1 MGVKKIKISALPLAD
16 TLVGLYTIGVNALNK
31 SVKVSLEF
39 LETAADK
46 ANDAATAANKAKT
59 AAETATEA
67 AKTATKNANTATEA
81 ANTAAKN
88 ATDKATAAD
97 TAAKNAN
104 TKADAADKAAGAA
117 TTAANTANSKAALA
131 DQKATAADNAAN
143 LAGETAEEARATIVR
158 LEELEESLV
167 GQYKM
172 IPTGMNLD
180 YPPRITFRNTVP
192 RRITYELLPTNTG
205 RNVLFL
211 GDDNAVS
218 VQPDGSLTVN
228 RTGISKI
235 HVIPT
240 ENTSIYRTIQITV
253 AEPELRRVKSNSLR
267 LVGNGSFRLT

>member
-39 LETAADK
+39 LKTAADK
-46 ANDAATAANKAKT
+46 ANDAATAANKATT

-267 LVGNGSFRLT
+267 FMGNGSFRLT

>member
-39 LETAADK
+39 LKTAADK

-240 ENTSIYRTIQITV
+240 ENTSIYRNIQITV

-267 LVGNGSFRLT
+267 LMGNGSFRLT

>member
-39 LETAADK
+39 LKTAADK

-158 LEELEESLV
+158 LEELEESLI

-267 LVGNGSFRLT
+267 LMGNGSFRLT

>member
-39 LETAADK
+39 LKTAADK

-117 TTAANTANSKAALA
+117 TTAANTANFKAALA

-267 LVGNGSFRLT
+267 LMGNGSFRLT